1 MLAVQLTVAW
11 RALHLQ
17 VRWATVLYRM
27 MARMKSKVS
36 ITVAWKPLYQ
46 CVRDAYMEPLN
57 TYTGT
62 IRHHLEWLGPLSVV

>member
-1 MLAVQLTVAW
+1 M
-11 RALHLQ
+11 
-17 VRWATVLYRM
+17 LYRM

-36 ITVAWKPLYQ
+36 IKVEWRPLYQ

-62 IRHHLEWLGPLSVV
+62 M

>member
-1 MLAVQLTVAW
+1 M
-11 RALHLQ
+11 ALLYLQ

-36 ITVAWKPLYQ
+36 ITVAWRPLYQ

-57 TYTGT
+57 TYTGINRIISERPSLAPGLT
-62 IRHHLEWLGPLSVV
+62 TSLVL